1 MKISIITSCF
11 NREATIGQAI
21 ESVLSQDYP
30 DIEYI
35 VVDGA
40 SKDRS
45 LEVINRYKD
54 RISKIISEPDKGMYE
69 GINKGIKAATGDI
82 IGLLHSD
89 DFLYA
94 KDTISRMAQEFERT
108 GADFVYGNGL
118 FVDPDNTDK
127 VIRNWMGG
135 SYSKWKVLR
144 STICFGILSGV
155 VLELGRFMD
164 AWSYFY
170 LTFLGLLFI
179 SLSVFRILMRWG
191 LKRYRS
197 KGGNLR
203 YVVLVGSSGNNREL
217 YYELTT
223 QDWTGFRVKGYFD
236 FEPNPKFPQECPY
249 LGKPQDVKEYLE
261 KNGNTHYLFC
271 CLPSKEHVIIRS
283 LIDYCENHLVH
294 FYSVPNIYNY
304 LQNRVYFN
312 MIGNVP
318 FLSLRPEPLSRTGNK
333 MLKRAFDIVFSLL
346 FLCTLFP
353 IILLIVTIITKL
365 TMPGPVF
372 FKQKRNGLNDKE
384 FYCYKFR
391 SMRVNTQADSLQATK
406 DDPRKTRWG
415 NIMRKTSIDE
425 LPQFI
430 NVLLG
435 DMSVVGP
442 RPHMLKHTEEYSKL
456 INKYMV
462 RHFVK
467 PGMHIPADTRSA
479 FPVISVQSPVSI
491 QCCWQS

>member
-1 MKISIITSCF
+1 MKAKYDAYNSWVSFFIVTCETLIT
-11 NREATIGQAI
+11 G
-21 ESVLSQDYP
+21 
-30 DIEYI
+30 
-35 VVDGA
+35 
-40 SKDRS
+40 
-45 LEVINRYKD
+45 
-54 RISKIISEPDKGMYE
+54 
-69 GINKGIKAATGDI
+69 
-82 IGLLHSD
+82 
-89 DFLYA
+89 
-94 KDTISRMAQEFERT
+94 
-108 GADFVYGNGL
+108 GL
-118 FVDPDNTDK
+118 FYLLFLTTEDTPWHKILQAPHLQVILTVMLCYFVSAMQIGVVLYRRK
-127 VIRNWMGG
+127 VYAYQILG
-135 SYSKWKVLR
+135 KVLR
-144 STICFGILSGV
+144 STICFGVLSGV

-170 LTFLGLLFI
+170 LTFLGLDFVCLAI
-179 SLSVFRILMRWG
+179 FRILMRWG

-203 YVVLVGSSGNNREL
+203 YVVLVGSSENNREL

-223 QDWTGFRVKGYFD
+223 QDWTGFRVNGYFD
-236 FEPNPKFPQECPY
+236 FAPNPKFPQECPY
-249 LGKPQDVKEYLE
+249 LGKPQDVTDYLE

-283 LIDYCENHLVH
+283 LIDYCENNLVH

-312 MIGNVP
+312 MVGNVP
-318 FLSLRPEPLSRTGNK
+318 FLSLRPDPLSRTGNK

-365 TMPGPVF
+365 TMPEPVF

-456 INKYMV
+456 ISKYMV

-467 PGMHIPADTRSA
+467 PGITGWSQVTGYRGETKELKDMEGRIRGDIWYIEHWSFGLDLFIIYKTVANA
-479 FPVISVQSPVSI
+479 IHGEKNAY
-491 QCCWQS
+491 

>member
-1 MKISIITSCF
+1 MKTKYDAYNSWVSFFIVTCETLIT
-11 NREATIGQAI
+11 G
-21 ESVLSQDYP
+21 
-30 DIEYI
+30 
-35 VVDGA
+35 
-40 SKDRS
+40 
-45 LEVINRYKD
+45 
-54 RISKIISEPDKGMYE
+54 
-69 GINKGIKAATGDI
+69 
-82 IGLLHSD
+82 
-89 DFLYA
+89 
-94 KDTISRMAQEFERT
+94 
-108 GADFVYGNGL
+108 GL
-118 FVDPDNTDK
+118 FYLLFLTTEDTPWHKILQAPHLQVILTVMLCYFVSAMQAGVVLYRRK
-127 VIRNWMGG
+127 VYAYQILG
-135 SYSKWKVLR
+135 KVLR

-203 YVVLVGSSGNNREL
+203 YVVLVGSSENNREL
-217 YYELTT
+217 YHELTN

-249 LGKPQDVKEYLE
+249 LGKPQEVTDYLE

-283 LIDYCENHLVH
+283 LINYCENHLVH

-318 FLSLRPEPLSRTGNK
+318 FLSLRPDPLSRTGNK
-333 MLKRAFDIVFSLL
+333 MMKRAFDIVFSLL

-467 PGMHIPADTRSA
+467 PGITGWSQVTGYRGETKELKDMEGRIRGDIWYIEHWSFGLDLFIIYKTVMNAIHGEKNA
-479 FPVISVQSPVSI
+479 Y
-491 QCCWQS
+491 